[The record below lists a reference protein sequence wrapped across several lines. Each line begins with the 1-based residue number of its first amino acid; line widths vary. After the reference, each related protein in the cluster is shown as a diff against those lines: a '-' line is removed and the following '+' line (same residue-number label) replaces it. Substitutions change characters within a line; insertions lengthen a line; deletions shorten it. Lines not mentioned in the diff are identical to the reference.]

1 MLWRGDYFGC
11 GLCERSGESE
21 EKPTM
26 TVGSGQGIVDSDDVD
41 SELLIFFQT
50 LLFLTQQMDNLGMLL
65 PLRDVA
71 NAPIAKSKA
80 TSSGMLQ

>member
-1 MLWRGDYFGC
+1 VDKVNQWRCCKID
-11 GLCERSGESE
+11 
-21 EKPTM
+21 
-26 TVGSGQGIVDSDDVD
+26 QIIIGIVDSDDVD

>member
-1 MLWRGDYFGC
+1 MNQWRYCKIDQIII
-11 GLCERSGESE
+11 E
-21 EKPTM
+21 
-26 TVGSGQGIVDSDDVD
+26 IVDSDDVD

>member
-1 MLWRGDYFGC
+1 VDKVNQWRYCKIDQIII
-11 GLCERSGESE
+11 E
-21 EKPTM
+21 
-26 TVGSGQGIVDSDDVD
+26 IVDSDDVD
-41 SELLIFFQT
+41 SELFIFFQT

>member
-1 MLWRGDYFGC
+1 VNQWRYCKID
-11 GLCERSGESE
+11 
-21 EKPTM
+21 
-26 TVGSGQGIVDSDDVD
+26 QIIIGIVDSDDVD

-71 NAPIAKSKA
+71 NAPIAKSQA
-80 TSSGMLQ
+80 TSSVMLQ